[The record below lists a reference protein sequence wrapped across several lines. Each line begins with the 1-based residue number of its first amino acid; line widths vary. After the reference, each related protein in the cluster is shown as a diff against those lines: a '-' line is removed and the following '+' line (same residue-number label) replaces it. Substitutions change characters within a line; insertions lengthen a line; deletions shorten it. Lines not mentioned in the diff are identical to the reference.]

1 VQEPADFL
9 PSKSPFATDRSVAAA
24 TGNRTSNRAEVF
36 FNAISPL
43 EIMLPFSEADIFE
56 TSISGI

>member
-1 VQEPADFL
+1 VQEPADSS
-9 PSKSPFATDRSVAAA
+9 PSKSPFATDPSVAAA

-36 FNAISPL
+36 FNAISPQ
-43 EIMLPFSEADIFE
+43 ETMSPSWEVDIFE